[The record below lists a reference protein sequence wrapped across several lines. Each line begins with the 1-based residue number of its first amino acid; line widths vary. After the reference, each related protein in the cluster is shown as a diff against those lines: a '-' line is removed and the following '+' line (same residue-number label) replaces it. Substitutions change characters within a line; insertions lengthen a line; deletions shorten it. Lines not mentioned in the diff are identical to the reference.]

1 MKLLDLQNG
10 ETNVWEEKGYLLPK
24 YDREELKKKTKENP
38 TWVHFGAG
46 NIFRAFPAAK
56 LQDLLNLGEYDRGVV
71 VAESFDHEIITK
83 AYKPYDGLS
92 LSVVLKA
99 EGTIEKHVV
108 GSVTESLVAD
118 PVAPKDFARLTEIF
132 ENPSLQ
138 MVTFTITEKGYS
150 LVNGKGEKLPG
161 VEDGFLA
168 YREWEEETKEVYQI
182 YAAALLEK
190 GNVEDFTLVTSL
202 VDDVSNELKEI
213 DKIILDLISTGYDM
227 VHITESQKE
236 LHKKY
241 KKRMKEIEVE

>member
-10 ETNVWEEKGYLLPK
+10 ETKVWEEKGYLLPK

-118 PVAPKDFARLTEIF
+118 PVAPEDYARLTEIF

-138 MVTFTITEKGYS
+138 MVTQPT
-150 LVNGKGEKLPG
+150 
-161 VEDGFLA
+161 
-168 YREWEEETKEVYQI
+168 
-182 YAAALLEK
+182 
-190 GNVEDFTLVTSL
+190 TS
-202 VDDVSNELKEI
+202 
-213 DKIILDLISTGYDM
+213 THHM
-227 VHITESQKE
+227 VCMP
-236 LHKKY
+236 L
-241 KKRMKEIEVE
+241 